1 MSEIRAQKLT
11 FVSEVVKDWKPE
23 EIEAFGEL
31 FEKFISGY
39 EDVFQARIK
48 DIVGRSLN
56 GGPFP
61 SPRFALWAM
70 RMSQSTFTILLGG
83 ELQITDRLRD
93 AISDSRF
100 IAADGGMRHAA
111 ALGVVPELWVGD
123 FDSTPTDLAG
133 AFPAVPRQPYP
144 AAKASTDGEI
154 AVSEA
159 IARGAKRLVL
169 AGALAGERSDH
180 AIQHLLYAV
189 SLAEQGYD
197 MLLTSGREEAVPL
210 IAGKIELD
218 LPPDSLFSVPGLS
231 ELHGPDD
238 RKRALPACRFP
249 FALRLVAHHFQCRE
263 RQGALQARERPSHCA
278 RPPL

>member
-1 MSEIRAQKLT
+1 
-11 FVSEVVKDWKPE
+11 
-23 EIEAFGEL
+23 
-31 FEKFISGY
+31 
-39 EDVFQARIK
+39 
-48 DIVGRSLN
+48 
-56 GGPFP
+56 
-61 SPRFALWAM
+61 M

-83 ELQITDRLRD
+83 ELQVTDRLRD

-133 AFPAVPRQPYP
+133 AFAAVPRQPYP

-159 IARGAKRLVL
+159 IARGAKRLIL

-197 MLLTSGREEAVPL
+197 VLLTSGGEEAVPL

-218 LPPDSLFSVPGLS
+218 LPPDSLFSVPGFS
-231 ELHGPDD
+231 ELRGLTIENARYPLADFHLPFGSS
-238 RKRALPACRFP
+238 RTISNVANGKVRFSLLSGRAIVL
-249 FALRLVAHHFQCRE
+249 
-263 RQGALQARERPSHCA
+263 A
-278 RPPL
+278 RPYDLSGV